1 MTRYDDAIN
10 KMGLLLKERN
20 VCLHSRKAHEKCY
33 RELRE
38 YLLAFNK
45 CYSYNEARKW
55 LREVVQKQESSSSFI
70 AKWNYVNQLEELI
83 NTGTV
88 LQDNLLL
95 TKSNYQKLS
104 ESLRAE
110 LDMYLESCEEKYT
123 KRTNELVKIHCSQ
136 FLVFLQSKG
145 IHSVYETSCDI
156 ICKFFEYE
164 MPIKPDER
172 YVILSNSRLLLQY
185 YVDMGKCEPVLPL
198 LMEEDIQ
205 KYAIPLEED
214 NLSAFIAL
222 QETCV
227 CKAREVY
234 DVIDFFVREFENL
247 GYKDTAKHN
256 AAHVTKC
263 LYAFLAV
270 NNLNYNI
277 GIAELWYQKIESLVG
292 SSYHAWIRIINL
304 FDFYIQRQKFDP
316 LKAAYFIKKLHRV

>member
-1 MTRYDDAIN
+1 
-10 KMGLLLKERN
+10 
-20 VCLHSRKAHEKCY
+20 
-33 RELRE
+33 
-38 YLLAFNK
+38 
-45 CYSYNEARKW
+45 
-55 LREVVQKQESSSSFI
+55 
-70 AKWNYVNQLEELI
+70 
-83 NTGTV
+83 
-88 LQDNLLL
+88 
-95 TKSNYQKLS
+95 
-104 ESLRAE
+104 
-110 LDMYLESCEEKYT
+110 
-123 KRTNELVKIHCSQ
+123 
-136 FLVFLQSKG
+136 
-145 IHSVYETSCDI
+145 
-156 ICKFFEYE
+156 
-164 MPIKPDER
+164 MPIKQDER

-198 LMEEDIQ
+198 LIEEDIQ

-316 LKAAYFIKKLHRV
+316 LKAAYFIKKPHRV